1 MSATIN
7 FGQNSRFKIGGLILL
22 VSAGLMTLNHSVLIF
37 ALDEPTLFTGFAA
50 FTLYAFLV
58 LYIPFRR
65 EEKWAW
71 YTSWILPIGLVAPTF
86 TDPDITILYYIFA
99 AACVVGLLLT
109 MPEFLAKA

>member
-7 FGQNSRFKIGGLILL
+7 FDQNSRFKIGKIILL
-22 VSAGLMTLNHSVLIF
+22 VSAGLMTLNHFVLIF
-37 ALDEPTLFTGFAA
+37 ALDEPALFIGFTA

-71 YTSWILPIGLVAPTF
+71 YTSWILPLGLAAPAF
-86 TDPDITILYYIFA
+86 TEPDIAIFYYTVA
-99 AACVVGLLLT
+99 AACVLGLLLT
-109 MPEFLAKA
+109 MPDFFAKA